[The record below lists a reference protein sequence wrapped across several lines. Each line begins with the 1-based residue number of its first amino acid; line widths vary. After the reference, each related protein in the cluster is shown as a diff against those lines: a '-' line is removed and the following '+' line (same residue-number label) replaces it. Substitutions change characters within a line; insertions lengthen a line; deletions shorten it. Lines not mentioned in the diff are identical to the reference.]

1 MTANNAGSPIAGLP
15 PEARYSI
22 QTLAIATAYAIAGLL
37 AIPLAIPPGFATAVW
52 PAAGIATACLAIF
65 GRSRW
70 PGIFLGSVAVNTLS
84 ALWRGNAGALDAAEL
99 LGTATIGMGA
109 ALQAI
114 GGAWLLERFR
124 LFPNPLTDERRILLF
139 MLLIGPV
146 TCLIAASVGTATLLF
161 DSRFLIEDAPLQWLT
176 WWVGDTIGALIFVP
190 MTLVL
195 LAPTESDLGGRRRSV
210 ALPLLVAFG
219 FAVVIFLFA
228 SQAESRRI
236 ETEFRARAD
245 SVSAALQRNLDRY
258 VYALDSVHSLYRA
271 SNDVTREE
279 FSLFTQRLVQQH
291 TAITALEWVPRV
303 PHAMR
308 GAYEARARSDGLSGF
323 YIQEL
328 GSEGNLQVSRQRP
341 EYFPVYFI
349 EPVQG
354 NFAAFGFDLASN
366 PVRARALFLSKLARR
381 PIATAPLNLVQL
393 SGRGIGFLLIYPIFK
408 GNPQQLQGYVAGV
421 FRVEAIVE
429 ETFRAGF
436 PLETELSLADATH
449 APGRI
454 LYSSPRTRTAT
465 GAQRLVRD
473 YDVHIGGRVW
483 RARIWPSAT
492 FIAAQSSFY
501 SWLVLVGGLLLTV
514 LLAFLLLVISA
525 RTVRVEEIVARRTAS
540 LHRSNEQ
547 LNQEMQM
554 RREAMREL
562 EKARGQAI
570 EASRAKSDFLA
581 RMSHEIRTPLNAIVG
596 TAELLSG
603 ELNPADR
610 QKYVRML
617 ARAGDHLLHLI
628 NDVLEISRIE
638 AGRVTL
644 ENERFHLLD
653 LIQDL
658 DVLYSV
664 SAAKRG
670 LSFTVRTERGLPEAV
685 LGDPYR
691 LRQILVNLLSNAL
704 KFTAQGGVELEAK
717 VAESDEEYITL
728 HFVISD
734 SGIGVPPEK
743 REAIF
748 DHFTQA
754 DMSVTRQYGGTGLG
768 LSICRALVDMMH
780 GQIFVSDR
788 PGQNGA
794 RFEFTVKLRPAPA
807 LPGHSGPVAGETGP
821 SPDGQ
826 PLRILLVD
834 DAEDN
839 RTLALAFLARTE
851 HQVET
856 AHHGAMAFEMA
867 KDNNY
872 DLILMDMHM
881 PVMDGFEAVRR
892 IREYEQQQGRPRT
905 PIVALTAYALQNE
918 VRRCL
923 EAGCDLHLAKP
934 IRRADLLQ
942 SITAAARFKES

>member
-1 MTANNAGSPIAGLP
+1 MSVVASFPIAGP
-15 PEARYSI
+15 PPKIRYMLRS
-22 QTLAIATAYAIAGLL
+22 LAIAAAYTIAGLL

-52 PAAGIATACLAIF
+52 PAAGIATGCLAIF
-65 GRSRW
+65 GRSHW
-70 PGIFLGSVAVNTLS
+70 PGVFVGSLAVNTL
-84 ALWRGNAGALDAAEL
+84 AAVWRGNPAALESAAL
-99 LGTATIGMGA
+99 LSAAAIGLGA

-114 GGAWLLERFR
+114 AGAWLLERFR
-124 LFPNPLTDERRILLF
+124 LYPNPLTDERRILLL
-139 MLLIGPV
+139 MLLVGPV
-146 TCLIAASVGTATLLF
+146 ACLTAASVGTATLAF
-161 DSRFLIEDAPLQWLT
+161 GARFFIADAPMQWLT

-195 LAPTESDLGGRRRSV
+195 LAPPQSDLAGRRRSV

-271 SNDVTREE
+271 SNDVTRSE
-279 FSLFTQRLVQQH
+279 FSLFTQRLVKQH
-291 TAITALEWVPRV
+291 TAIAALEWVPRV

-308 GAYEARARSDGLSGF
+308 ATLETQARREGLAGF
-323 YIQEL
+323 RFQEL
-328 GSEGNLQVSRQRP
+328 GPQGDLRVAGQRK

-349 EPVQG
+349 EPGEQ
-354 NFAAFGFDLASN
+354 NAAAFGLDLASN
-366 PVRARALFLSKLARR
+366 PVRARALLHARLTRR
-381 PIATAPLNLVQL
+381 PVATAPLNLVQS
-393 SGRGIGFLLIYPIFK
+393 SGGSVGFLLLYPIFK
-408 GNPQQLQGYVAGV
+408 GSPPELQGYVAGV
-421 FRVEAIVE
+421 FQVEAIVE

-436 PLETELSLADATH
+436 PLETELRLSDATD
-449 APGRI
+449 ARSRA
-454 LYSSPRTRTAT
+454 LYSSPQTRMAT
-465 GAQRLVRD
+465 GSQRLVRD
-473 YDVHIGGRVW
+473 YAVHIGGRVW
-483 RARIWPSAT
+483 QARIWPSEK
-492 FIAAQSSFY
+492 FMEAQRSFY
-501 SWLVLVGGLLLTV
+501 SWLVLAGGLLLTV

-525 RTVRVEEIVARRTAS
+525 RTARVEEMVARRTES

-547 LNQEMQM
+547 LSQEMQ
-554 RREAMREL
+554 RRRKAMHDL
-562 EKARGQAI
+562 EKARGEAI

-596 TAELLSG
+596 AAELLSG
-603 ELNPADR
+603 ELSPPDR

-617 ARAGDHLLHLI
+617 SRAGDHLLHLI

-644 ENERFHLLD
+644 EDERFHLGD
-653 LIQDL
+653 LVQEL

-664 SAAKRG
+664 SAAKSG
-670 LSFTVRTERGLPEAV
+670 LSFVVKTEENLPEEV

-691 LRQILVNLLSNAL
+691 LRQVLVNLLSNAL
-704 KFTAQGGVELEAK
+704 KFTAQGSVELEVGVSAK
-717 VAESDEEYITL
+717 DEETIMVR
-728 HFVISD
+728 FVVSD

-768 LSICRALVDMMH
+768 LSICRALVEMM
-780 GQIFVSDR
+780 GGRIFVSDR
-788 PGQNGA
+788 PGQPGA
-794 RFEFTVKLRPAPA
+794 RFEFTVKLRAAPA
-807 LPGHSGPVAGETGP
+807 LPEQIEPGREQAGPGP
-821 SPDGQ
+821 DVRA
-826 PLRILLVD
+826 LRILLVD

-839 RTLALAFLARTE
+839 RTLALAFLARTK
-851 HQVET
+851 HQVEV
-856 AHHGAMAFEMA
+856 AHNGAMAFQMA

-892 IREYEQQQGRPRT
+892 IREYEQEKGSHRT

-918 VRRCL
+918 VRRCM

-934 IRRADLLQ
+934 IRRADLLR
-942 SITAAARFKES
+942 SIGEAARLTQN